1 MDFTSFLSSLDILH
15 DCDLCP
21 RECHADRFTEK
32 RGYCKSGASFNIASI
47 CIHKGEEPAICGKDG
62 ICNIF
67 FSHCNLQCI
76 YCQNY
81 QISDNRIP
89 VNSTLMNLDE
99 VISQVTA
106 ILDTGINRVGF
117 VSPSHF
123 IPQVKII
130 IQCIHSLGYKPVW
143 VFNTNG
149 YDKVETL
156 RSLEGLID
164 VYLPDLKYMEQYL
177 ADEYSDAPDYPEV
190 ATAALKEM
198 FRQKGATLHIGKDGT
213 AESGIIIRHLV
224 LPGHKENSL
233 KALNFIANELSPK
246 LHISLMSQYYP
257 TPAVSCH
264 PKLNTTVSSEEY
276 SLIVAELDRLEMYN
290 GWVQE
295 LSSAK
300 HYKPDFE
307 RENPFEVLN
316 PTP

>member
-1 MDFTSFLSSLDILH
+1 MDFTSFLPSLGILH
-15 DCDLCP
+15 DCNLCP

-32 RGYCKSGASFNIASI
+32 LGYCKSGATFNIASI
-47 CIHKGEEPAICGKDG
+47 CIHKGEEPAISGKEG

-89 VNSTLMNLDE
+89 GSSTVMDLDE
-99 VISQVTA
+99 VIGQVTA
-106 ILDTGINRVGF
+106 ILGSGINRVGF

-130 IQCIHSLGYKPVW
+130 IQCIRSLGYKPVW

-156 RSLEGLID
+156 KSLEGLID
-164 VYLPDLKYMEQYL
+164 VYLPDLKYMEREL

-190 ATAALKEM
+190 AAAALKEM
-198 FRQKGATLHIGKDGT
+198 FRQKGSALHVNNDGT
-213 AESGIIIRHLV
+213 AESGMIIRHLV
-224 LPGHKENSL
+224 LPCHKENSL
-233 KALNFIANELSPK
+233 KALNFIAGELSPK
-246 LHISLMSQYYP
+246 FHISLMSQYYP
-257 TPAVSCH
+257 TPRVSCH
-264 PKLNTTVSSEEY
+264 PKLNTTVLNEEY
-276 SLIVAELDRLEMYN
+276 SLIVAELDRLEIYN

-295 LSSAK
+295 LSSATCCQ
-300 HYKPDFE
+300 PDFKKKL
-307 RENPFEVLN
+307 PFDG
-316 PTP
+316 

>member
-1 MDFTSFLSSLDILH
+1 MDFTSFLSSLGVLH

-21 RECHADRFTEK
+21 RECHVDRFTEK
-32 RGYCKSGASFNIASI
+32 LGYCKSGASFNISSI
-47 CIHKGEEPAICGKDG
+47 FIHKGEEPAISGEEG

-89 VNSTLMNLDE
+89 GISTIMKLEE
-99 VISQVTA
+99 VIGQVTA
-106 ILDTGINRVGF
+106 ILDSGINRVGF

-149 YDKVETL
+149 YDKVSTL

-164 VYLPDLKYMEQYL
+164 VYLPDLKYMERGL
-177 ADEYSDAPDYPEV
+177 AGEYSDAPDYPEV

-198 FRQKGATLHIGKDGT
+198 FRQKGATLHFGDDGT
-213 AESGIIIRHLV
+213 ATSGIIIRHLV
-224 LPGHKENSL
+224 LPGHKENST
-233 KALNFIANELSPK
+233 KVLNFIEELSPN
-246 LHISLMSQYYP
+246 LYISLMSQYYP
-257 TPAVSCH
+257 TLKVSCH
-264 PKLNTTVSSEEY
+264 PKLNTTVSNEEY
-276 SLIVAELDRLEMYN
+276 SQIVSELDRLEMYH
-290 GWVQE
+290 GWVQD
-295 LSSAK
+295 LTSAT
-300 HYKPDFE
+300 HYQPDFE
-307 RENPFEVLN
+307 KEQPFE
-316 PTP
+316 